1 MRKNNMK
8 NLLKIALCMSSLSL
22 AVGAWANDDHIIM
35 QEAANNHVTV
45 SAIANLKDETAVTL
59 KGTLLKHLNEDHYEF
74 SDGTGVILLDIDE
87 DLWKVSNIKAGDK
100 VQVVGEVDTHRYKPT
115 DIEVVKIEKVL
126 K

>member
-1 MRKNNMK
+1 MK

-74 SDGTGVILLDIDE
+74 SDGTGVILLDIDD

-115 DIEVVKIEKVL
+115 DIEVVKIEKISQ
-126 K
+126 

>member
-1 MRKNNMK
+1 MRK

-22 AVGAWANDDHIIM
+22 AVGAWANDEHIIM

-74 SDGTGVILLDIDE
+74 SDGTGVILLDIDD
-87 DLWKVSNIKAGDK
+87 DLWKGSNIKVGDK

-115 DIEVVKIEKVL
+115 DIEVVKIEKISQ
-126 K
+126 

>member
-1 MRKNNMK
+1 MK

-59 KGTLLKHLNEDHYEF
+59 KGTLLKHLNETTTSSAMVRELFCWILMTIYGKHPILKQAIKC
-74 SDGTGVILLDIDE
+74 SLWARWIHIVINRPI
-87 DLWKVSNIKAGDK
+87 
-100 VQVVGEVDTHRYKPT
+100 
-115 DIEVVKIEKVL
+115 L
-126 K
+126 KSLK